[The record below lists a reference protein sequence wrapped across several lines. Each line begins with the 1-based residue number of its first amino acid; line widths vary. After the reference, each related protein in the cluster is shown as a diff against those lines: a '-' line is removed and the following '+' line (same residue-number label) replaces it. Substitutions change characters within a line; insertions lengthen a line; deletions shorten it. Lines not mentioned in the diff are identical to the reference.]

1 MRVQSNFDAI
11 VHAVIDPR
19 NCQFF
24 SNNETLVNDSSNKQI
39 HYRLDACPSVRN
51 MVNRDGDRFF
61 HGFLPVWAVTLF
73 GIALMFI
80 IIFLAGLICH
90 LSGCRKRQEES
101 TVDTNVLMA
110 KQSLLFDD
118 NQLQLTT
125 MASSQKSK
133 F

>member
-1 MRVQSNFDAI
+1 MAFLSFLGR
-11 VHAVIDPR
+11 
-19 NCQFF
+19 FF
-24 SNNETLVNDSSNKQI
+24 SNNETLVNDSSKRQI

-51 MVNRDGDRFF
+51 MVNREVNTNYRDENRFF

-90 LSGCRKRQEES
+90 LSGCRKRQQES

-110 KQSLLFDD
+110 KESLLFDD

-125 MASSQKSK
+125 MASSQRSR